1 LQAADRLFKIP
12 PYLFMELRKKINK
25 AKADGVDVIS
35 LAIGDPVEA
44 TPDSI
49 VDELC
54 RTARNPENHRY
65 PTDEEKGMMAFRREV
80 ARWYAERYGVNLDP
94 ETEILGL
101 IGSKEGCHH
110 FILSRVN
117 PGETVLMTDPGY
129 PAYRSSILI
138 GGGEPYNVP
147 ILPENNYLP
156 VFPDIPTET
165 AKKATAMFLNYPN
178 NPTGACATRPFLD
191 DLVAFAKQYD
201 IAVCYDNPYSE
212 ILFNGQERISFLM
225 AEGAKEVGVELS
237 SLSKP
242 FNMCG
247 WRLGMASGNRDLIAA
262 ISKVKENTDS
272 GIFNPIQ
279 YAGIHALKNETG
291 SVDRMIDVYGK
302 RRERVLAALKK
313 IGIVFDPPKGTF
325 YLWVPVPK
333 GMTSLE
339 FTNRLFDKTAV
350 VVASGTAYGQ
360 YGEGFVRFS
369 LTVPDARLEE
379 AMQRIEKEFA
389 QAVAEGRV

>member
-1 LQAADRLFKIP
+1 LQAAERLSKIP

-25 AKADGVDVIS
+25 ARAEGVDVIS

-44 TPDSI
+44 TPVSI
-49 VDELC
+49 IEELC
-54 RTARNPENHRY
+54 TRARDPENHRY
-65 PTDEEKGMMAFRREV
+65 PTDEEKGMLSFRREV
-80 ARWYAERYGVNLDP
+80 ARWYQDRYNVSLDP
-94 ETEILGL
+94 EMEILGL

-110 FILSRVN
+110 FVLARVN

-129 PAYRSSILI
+129 PAYRSSILM

-147 ILPENNYLP
+147 ILGQNNYLP
-156 VFPDIPTET
+156 VLADIPSDV
-165 AKKATAMFLNYPN
+165 AKKATAIFLNYPN
-178 NPTGACATRPFLD
+178 NPTGACATLPFLN
-191 DLVAFAKQYD
+191 DLVAFARQYD

-212 ILFNGQERISFLM
+212 ILFNGQQRISFLM

-247 WRLGMASGNRDLIAA
+247 WRLGMACGNRDLIAA

-279 YAGIHALKNETG
+279 YAGIHALQNEAG
-291 SVDRMIDVYGK
+291 SVDRMIAVYGK

-325 YLWVPVPK
+325 YLWVPVPQ

-350 VVASGTAYGQ
+350 VVAAGTAYGQ

-389 QAVAEGRV
+389 

>member
-1 LQAADRLFKIP
+1 MKTAARLTKIP

-25 AKADGVDVIS
+25 AKADGIDVIS

-44 TPDSI
+44 TPEAVI
-49 VDELC
+49 DELC
-54 RTARNPENHRY
+54 ATSREPLNHRY
-65 PTDEEKGMMAFRREV
+65 PTDEEKGMLAFRREV
-80 ARWYAERYGVNLDP
+80 AKWYEKRFGVSLNP
-94 ETEILGL
+94 ENEILGL

-110 FILSRVN
+110 FILARVN
-117 PGETVLMTDPGY
+117 PGDIVLMTDPGY
-129 PAYRSSILI
+129 PAYRSSILM
-138 GGGEPYNVP
+138 GEGEPYNVP
-147 ILPENNYLP
+147 ILPQNNYLP
-156 VFPDIPTET
+156 VLEDIPTDI

-178 NPTGACATRPFLD
+178 NPTGACATMDFLNK
-191 DLVAFAKQYD
+191 LVDFARKYD
-201 IAVCYDNPYSE
+201 IAICYDNPYSE
-212 ILFNGQERISFLM
+212 VIFEGQQRISFLM
-225 AEGAKEVGVELS
+225 AEGAKDVGIELN

-247 WRLGMASGNRDLIAA
+247 WRLGMACGNPELIAA

-279 YAGIHALKNETG
+279 FAGIKALQSEAPF
-291 SVDRMIDVYGK
+291 VDKMIELYGR
-302 RRERVLAALKK
+302 RRELVLRTLKK
-313 IGIVFDPPKGTF
+313 IGIDFNPPKGTF

-360 YGEGFVRFS
+360 YGEGFVRIS
-369 LTVPDARLEE
+369 LTVPDERLKE
-379 AMQRIEKEFA
+379 AMERIEKEFK
-389 QAVAEGRV
+389 Q

>member
-1 LQAADRLFKIP
+1 MQAAERLSKIP

-49 VDELC
+49 IDELC

-65 PTDEEKGMMAFRREV
+65 PTDEEKGMLAFRREV
-80 ARWYAERYGVNLDP
+80 ARWYDVRYGVTLDP

-110 FILSRVN
+110 FILARVN

-129 PAYRSSILI
+129 PAYRSSILM

-156 VFPDIPTET
+156 VFADIPTDV
-165 AKKATAMFLNYPN
+165 AKRATAMFLNYPN
-178 NPTGACATRPFLD
+178 NPTGACATRPFLN

-212 ILFNGQERISFLM
+212 VLFNGQERISFLM
-225 AEGAKEVGVELS
+225 AEGAKDVGVELS

-279 YAGIHALKNETG
+279 YAGIHALQHEAG
-291 SVDRMIDVYGK
+291 SVDHMIAVYGK

-350 VVASGTAYGQ
+350 VVAAGTAYGQ